1 MGENMSDNTNMSGK
15 TRNQRREMNRK
26 QVCLKFNNVDYERL
40 ARRADRMGV
49 SIYAWIRQAIADRE
63 QWDDE
68 NA

>member
-1 MGENMSDNTNMSGK
+1 MSDNTNISEK

-26 QVCLKFNNVDYERL
+26 QVCLKFNNEEHARL
-40 ARRADRMGV
+40 VRRADRMGV

-63 QWDDE
+63 QWEDE